1 MTATAVNNAR
11 SSGAHT
17 AHPTTNGSM
26 YAYAYSTTDTAFADD
41 FHGRERSFLR
51 ADYSTQCLVGGA
63 QSSEYKDLLW
73 WASLFV
79 FFFVKPSL

>member
-1 MTATAVNNAR
+1 MSRLLTEMTATAVNSAR

-41 FHGRERSFLR
+41 GVTCF
-51 ADYSTQCLVGGA
+51 ANA
-63 QSSEYKDLLW
+63 W
-73 WASLFV
+73 
-79 FFFVKPSL
+79 